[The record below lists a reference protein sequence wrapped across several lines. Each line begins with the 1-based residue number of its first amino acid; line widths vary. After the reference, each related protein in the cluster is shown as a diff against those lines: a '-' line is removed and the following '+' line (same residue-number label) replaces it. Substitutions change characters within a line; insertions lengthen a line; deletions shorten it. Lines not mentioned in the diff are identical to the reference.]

1 MHTHE
6 GMKKTGLMLRNPK
19 TVKKNGGS
27 VIVHL
32 ACIVTYA
39 DDEKKCIFL
48 LTNNF
53 DMPSSHRHSWNS
65 NFRETIRISHADLQL
80 VAATKTYFSF
90 FIGQQ

>member
-1 MHTHE
+1 
-6 GMKKTGLMLRNPK
+6 MLRNPK

-27 VIVHL
+27 VIVHQ

-48 LTNNF
+48 LINNF
-53 DMPSSHRHSWNS
+53 DMPPSHRHSWNS
-65 NFRETIRISHADLQL
+65 NFRGAIKISHADLQL